1 MAPGVFPVPLS
12 LIIMTPTKIQPRPIK
27 GLLLA
32 MLLGVAVLGTG
43 CFRVSSS
50 TQALR
55 EAALENLDGFWE
67 ERIEFSAGRLTFA
80 AAQFGSR
87 FVELPP
93 EARAILGSAK
103 GAEVSL
109 WESPEGRSL
118 DGAKLLK
125 EADRKMEEEGW
136 TRIVGVI
143 EEGNIVGVYIPEK
156 LSSTRNVQVT
166 VLVVSER
173 QVVCAAA
180 RSDIEPLM
188 KLAMTKMKE
197 HGPLA
202 AAR

>member
-1 MAPGVFPVPLS
+1 
-12 LIIMTPTKIQPRPIK
+12 MTPTKIQPRHVK
-27 GLLLA
+27 GILLT
-32 MLLGVAVLGTG
+32 MLLSVVVLATG

-103 GAEVSL
+103 GAEVSV
-109 WESPEGRSL
+109 WESSSARSL
-118 DGAKLLK
+118 NAVKLLK
-125 EADRKMEEEGW
+125 EADEGMAKEGW
-136 TRIVGVI
+136 TRVVGV
-143 EEGNIVGVYIPEK
+143 VGEKELVAVYLPED
-156 LSSTRNVQVT
+156 LSSTRNVRIT
-166 VLVVSER
+166 VLVANER